1 MFPLVHH
8 RRRRAVSP
16 SYYNSYNALAGYGL
30 PYTDWRSGS
39 PPYGYPRGYGLEIEI
54 PNTVETATRAHAA
67 AQAEC
72 EKLKEK
78 YEEAKKKFEE
88 SEKKMKAAEDAL
100 RVAKYAVWNS

>member
-1 MFPLVHH
+1 MFPLVPH

-16 SYYNSYNALAGYGL
+16 SYYNYNALAAWNSY
-30 PYTDWRSGS
+30 PDWPSSS
-39 PPYGYPRGYGLEIEI
+39 PPYGYGRGFGPEVEI

-67 AQAEC
+67 AQTEH

-100 RVAKYAVWNS
+100 RVAKYTQMYS